1 MSNRLIGEK
10 SPYLLQHAHNPV
22 DWYPWCDEAFA
33 KAALEDKP
41 IFLSVGYST
50 CHWCHVMAHESFED
64 EDIAFILNKYF
75 ISIKVDREERPDID
89 SVYMAACQAVTGS
102 GGWPMS
108 VFLTPEQKPFYA
120 GTYFPP
126 RARGNMVGFRELLI
140 AIADKWKR
148 DKEALLESADR
159 ILAYL
164 RTAENESTEKL
175 GINLPGKAAELFSQ
189 SYDSEYGGF
198 GSAPKFPMPHNLIFL
213 ILYAKIHGDKT
224 AARQAYTT
232 LDKMRRGGIFDHIGY
247 GFSRYSTDAYYLVPH
262 FEKMLYDN
270 ALLMIAYAAAY
281 KESGDR
287 NLLDTA
293 KKTAEYV
300 LREMTAENGA
310 FYSAQDADSEGEEG
324 KFYVWRYEEICE
336 VLGKKKGQKFCEY
349 FGITEEGNFE
359 GRSIPNLLNGRDISD
374 DLTKEK
380 QMLYEH
386 RKARGKL
393 HLDDKILTSW
403 NSLMICAFCVLY
415 RVTGKK
421 IYLRA
426 AQAAQEF
433 IEERLADGALLYVS
447 FRDGKRSGKGF
458 LDEYAYYTA
467 ALIALYEA
475 TAYTVYLLRA
485 RQTAEE
491 AIRQFGDP
499 DGGGYYLYGMEND
512 SLITRPKETYDG
524 ALPSGNSVMA
534 YCMVRLSQI
543 TGEESYRKEAEKQLI
558 YMSGEAGD
566 YPAGY
571 SMFLTAFLLYLHP
584 PRKITAVLAQGDSRE
599 TVMTRMPLYADVR
612 ILEKA
617 SEQYKLLQGKTTYY
631 VCEEGRCLPPVNED
645 RLCEVCQK

>member
-1 MSNRLIGEK
+1 MSNRLISEK

-22 DWYPWCDEAFA
+22 DWYPWGEEAFA
-33 KAALEDKP
+33 KAVLEDKP
-41 IFLSVGYST
+41 VFLSVGYST

-89 SVYMAACQAVTGS
+89 SVYMAVCQAVTGS

-126 RARGNMVGFRELLI
+126 RARGSMVGFRELLI

-148 DKEALLESADR
+148 DKETLLESADR
-159 ILAYL
+159 ILAHL
-164 RTAENESTEKL
+164 STPENESTEKFYD
-175 GINLPGKAAELFSQ
+175 NLPGKAAEIFSQ

-213 ILYAKIHGDKT
+213 ILYAKTHGDKT
-224 AARQAYTT
+224 AARQVYTT
-232 LDKMRRGGIFDHIGY
+232 LDKMRRGGIFDQIGY

-270 ALLMIAYAAAY
+270 ALLMIAYVAAY
-281 KESGDR
+281 KESGDQ

-293 KKTAEYV
+293 EKTAEYV

-349 FGITEEGNFE
+349 FGITREGNFE

-374 DLTKEK
+374 NLAKEK
-380 QMLYEH
+380 QILYEH
-386 RKARGKL
+386 RKTRGKL

-403 NSLMICAFCVLY
+403 NSLMICAFSILY

-426 AQAAQEF
+426 AKSAQKF
-433 IEERLADGALLYVS
+433 IEEHLADGALLYVS
-447 FRDGKRSGKGF
+447 YRDGMRSGKGF

-475 TAYTVYLLRA
+475 TAYPVYLSRA
-485 RQTAEE
+485 RQTAGE
-491 AIRQFGDP
+491 AGRQFGDR
-499 DGGGYYLYGMEND
+499 DSGGYYLYGMEND
-512 SLITRPKETYDG
+512 NLITRPKEAYDG

-534 YCMVRLSQI
+534 YCLVRLSQL
-543 TGEESYRKEAEKQLI
+543 TGEESYRKEAERQLI
-558 YMSGEAGD
+558 YMSGVAED

-571 SMFLTAFLLYLHP
+571 SMFLTAVLLYMHP
-584 PRKITAVLAQGDSRE
+584 PK
-599 TVMTRMPLYADVR
+599 
-612 ILEKA
+612 K
-617 SEQYKLLQGKTTYY
+617 TYY
-631 VCEEGRCLPPVNED
+631 VCEEGRWKETGK
-645 RLCEVCQK
+645 E

>member
-1 MSNRLIGEK
+1 MSNRLISEK

-22 DWYPWCDEAFA
+22 DWYPWGEEAFA
-33 KAALEDKP
+33 KAVLEDKP
-41 IFLSVGYST
+41 VFLSIGYST

-89 SVYMAACQAVTGS
+89 SVYMAVCQAVTGS

-126 RARGNMVGFRELLI
+126 RARGSMVGFRELLI

-148 DKEALLESADR
+148 DKETLLESADR
-159 ILAYL
+159 ILAHL
-164 RTAENESTEKL
+164 STPENESTEKFYD
-175 GINLPGKAAELFSQ
+175 NLPGKAAEIFSQ

-213 ILYAKIHGDKT
+213 ILYAKTHGDKT
-224 AARQAYTT
+224 AARQVYTT
-232 LDKMRRGGIFDHIGY
+232 LDKMRRGGIFDQIGY

-270 ALLMIAYAAAY
+270 ALLMIAYVAAY
-281 KESGDR
+281 KESGDQ

-293 KKTAEYV
+293 EKTAEYV

-349 FGITEEGNFE
+349 FGITREGNFE

-374 DLTKEK
+374 NLTKEK
-380 QMLYEH
+380 QILYEH
-386 RKARGKL
+386 RKTRGKL

-403 NSLMICAFCVLY
+403 NSLMICAFSILY
-415 RVTGKK
+415 RVTGKE

-426 AQAAQEF
+426 AKSAQKF
-433 IEERLADGALLYVS
+433 IEEHLADGALLYVS
-447 FRDGKRSGKGF
+447 CRDGKRSGKGF

-475 TAYTVYLLRA
+475 TACPVYLSRA
-485 RQTAEE
+485 GQTAGE
-491 AIRQFGDP
+491 AGRQFGDR
-499 DGGGYYLYGMEND
+499 DSGGYYLYGMEND
-512 SLITRPKETYDG
+512 NLITRPKEAYDG

-534 YCMVRLSQI
+534 YCLVRLSQL
-543 TGEESYRKEAEKQLI
+543 TGEESYRKEAERQLI
-558 YMSGEAGD
+558 YMSGVAED

-571 SMFLTAFLLYLHP
+571 SMFLTAVLLYMHP
-584 PRKITAVLAQGDSRE
+584 PK
-599 TVMTRMPLYADVR
+599 
-612 ILEKA
+612 K
-617 SEQYKLLQGKTTYY
+617 TYY
-631 VCEEGRCLPPVNED
+631 VCEEGRWKETGK
-645 RLCEVCQK
+645 E

>member
-1 MSNRLIGEK
+1 MSNRLISEK

-22 DWYPWCDEAFA
+22 DWYPWGEEAFA
-33 KAALEDKP
+33 KAVLEDKP
-41 IFLSVGYST
+41 VFLSVGYST

-89 SVYMAACQAVTGS
+89 SVYMAVCQAVTGS

-126 RARGNMVGFRELLI
+126 RARGSMVGFRELLI

-148 DKEALLESADR
+148 DKETLLESADR
-159 ILAYL
+159 ILAHL
-164 RTAENESTEKL
+164 STPENESTEKFYD
-175 GINLPGKAAELFSQ
+175 NLPGKAAEIFSQ

-213 ILYAKIHGDKT
+213 ILYAKTHGDKT
-224 AARQAYTT
+224 AARQVYTT
-232 LDKMRRGGIFDHIGY
+232 LDKMRRGGIFDQIGY

-270 ALLMIAYAAAY
+270 ALLMIAYVAAY
-281 KESGDR
+281 KESGDQ

-293 KKTAEYV
+293 EKTAEYV

-336 VLGKKKGQKFCEY
+336 VLGRKKGQKFCEY
-349 FGITEEGNFE
+349 FGITREGNFE

-374 DLTKEK
+374 DLAKEK
-380 QMLYEH
+380 QMLYEY

-403 NSLMICAFCVLY
+403 NSLMICAFSILY
-415 RVTGKK
+415 RVTGKE

-426 AQAAQEF
+426 AKSAQKF
-433 IEERLADGALLYVS
+433 IEEHLADGALLYVS
-447 FRDGKRSGKGF
+447 YRDGMRSGKGF

-475 TAYTVYLLRA
+475 TAYPVYLSRA
-485 RQTAEE
+485 RQTAGE
-491 AIRQFGDP
+491 AGRQFGDR
-499 DGGGYYLYGMEND
+499 DSGGYYLYGMEND
-512 SLITRPKETYDG
+512 NLITRPKEAYDG

-534 YCMVRLSQI
+534 YCLVRLSQL
-543 TGEESYRKEAEKQLI
+543 TGEESYRKEAERQLI
-558 YMSGEAGD
+558 YMSGVAED

-571 SMFLTAFLLYLHP
+571 SMFLTAVLLYMHP
-584 PRKITAVLAQGDSRE
+584 PK
-599 TVMTRMPLYADVR
+599 
-612 ILEKA
+612 K
-617 SEQYKLLQGKTTYY
+617 TYY
-631 VCEEGRCLPPVNED
+631 VCEEGRWKETGK
-645 RLCEVCQK
+645 E